1 MRTQL
6 LTVHHTDLAPS
17 LGWKEGSYY
26 GKMFV
31 SWEKEPII
39 IHHTTTEKHYAKFWE
54 ENRSD
59 KKPLLP
65 GKIEYMQ
72 AKSNTYVQK

>member
-1 MRTQL
+1 
-6 LTVHHTDLAPS
+6 
-17 LGWKEGSYY
+17 
-26 GKMFV
+26 MFV